1 MAANGTLPE
10 VPLLGDYPAQPHPES
25 RKGGRRAQE
34 VSGTSAAPFPSV
46 SIVTIVR
53 NGVRTLPRTLD
64 SVLSQDFLDIEY
76 VIVDGGST
84 DGTLDLLQAN
94 QNRIALWISEADRG
108 ISDAFNKGIAL
119 SRGEI
124 IGLING
130 DDWYE
135 PGAVRAIVAEMQR
148 TGADIACG
156 GLQY

>member
-1 MAANGTLPE
+1 MRNVAAKTDTASGL
-10 VPLLGDYPAQPHPES
+10 
-25 RKGGRRAQE
+25 
-34 VSGTSAAPFPSV
+34 VSVVTVLRNSVATFTRTFDSV
-46 SIVTIVR
+46 S
-53 NGVRTLPRTLD
+53 
-64 SVLSQDFLDIEY
+64 SQDHSSLEY
-76 VIVDGGST
+76 IVVDGGST
-84 DGTLDLLQAN
+84 DGTLDVLQNN
-94 QNRIALWISEADRG
+94 QDRIGLWISEADQG